1 MRPELSQLN
10 KKQFKDEMKRRDE
23 EMKNSGKENS
33 IGLRR
38 FGSAYFKKQ
47 VFHVLYAI
55 FRAFLL
61 IGLSYIVLYPV
72 FKMLSN
78 AFSEDYVKSATSIW
92 IPENVGMNNFGY
104 AVTLLKYWE
113 SFWASVKVALGSAI
127 LQVVSAA
134 ITGYGFARFKFKGK
148 NLLFVFVL
156 LMILIPP
163 QMIAVSM
170 SLNYAHFDFLGIL
183 GLIGNIFG
191 NILQFTINGRTIIK
205 K

>member
-33 IGLRR
+33 IGLKR

-47 VFHVLYAI
+47 VFHVMYAI

-92 IPENVGMNNFGY
+92 SPENVGMNNFGY

-134 ITGYGFARFKFKGK
+134 LTGYGFARFKFKGRGF
-148 NLLFVFVL
+148 LFALVIL
-156 LMILIPP
+156 TMIVPP
-163 QMIAVSM
+163 QTYLISM
-170 SLNYAHFDFLGIL
+170 FMTYRKFDLFGIL
-183 GLIGNIFG
+183 DVVGLIAG
-191 NILQFTINGRTIIK
+191 K
-205 K
+205 DM